1 MGRTASSAREPL
13 AALPR
18 PCDNLSRMQNI
29 LLATCF
35 LFGLALGMLLVR
47 MRIRPAARQA
57 YERAKAEWEP
67 ERAVL
72 NERLQNKEQQYK
84 ELQAAL
90 DDARQ
95 KLADTFKALSAEA
108 LQSNNQAFLDLAKA
122 TLERTQESARGD
134 LQQRQQAI
142 ADLVRPVRESLEKV
156 DSKIRD
162 LETARCGAYAGLSEQ
177 VRALLET
184 QAQLR
189 SETSRLATA
198 LRAPSVR
205 GRWGEIQ
212 LKRVVEMAG
221 MLEHC
226 DFHSQPVTANENGRL
241 RPDLLVRLPGGKNI
255 VVDAKTPLEA
265 YLAASESTCD
275 ESRRALL
282 QDHARQVRAHI
293 ATLARKQYWEQ
304 FDPAPEFVVLFLPG
318 ESFFSAALEADPLLI
333 ETGAEQRIILAT
345 PTTLIALLRAVY
357 YGWQQENIAENA
369 AEISRLGKELYKRL
383 AYMSGHWD
391 RLGTSLARAVEAY
404 NEATGSLESRVI
416 VTARKFE
423 ELETSPFGFVL
434 ESPQPIDIRPRSLA
448 ALETPSAPESA

>member
-1 MGRTASSAREPL
+1 
-13 AALPR
+13 
-18 PCDNLSRMQNI
+18 MQNI
-29 LLATCF
+29 LLAACF
-35 LFGLALGMLLVR
+35 LFGLAIGMVLAWILL
-47 MRIRPAARQA
+47 RPAARQA
-57 YERAKAEWEP
+57 YERARAEWEP

-72 NERLQNKEQQYK
+72 NERLQNKELQYK
-84 ELQAAL
+84 ELQTAL

-108 LQSNNQAFLDLAKA
+108 LQSNNEAFLLLAKT
-122 TLERTQESARGD
+122 TLERTQEASRGD
-134 LQQRQQAI
+134 LELRQQAI
-142 ADLVRPVRESLEKV
+142 ANLVQPVRDSLDKV
-156 DSKIRD
+156 DAKIRE
-162 LETARCGAYAGLSEQ
+162 LESARAGAYAGLAEQ
-177 VRALLET
+177 VRSLLET

-212 LKRVVEMAG
+212 LKRVVELAG

-226 DFHSQPVTANENGRL
+226 DFYSQPVAISDEGRL

-255 VVDAKTPLEA
+255 VVDAKTPLDA
-265 YLAASESTCD
+265 YLAASDAPDDAVRRTC
-275 ESRRALL
+275 L

-318 ESFFSAALEADPLLI
+318 ESFFSAALEGDPELI
-333 ETGAEQRIILAT
+333 EAGAGQRIILAT
-345 PTTLIALLRAVY
+345 PTTLIALLRAVS
-357 YGWQQENIAENA
+357 YGWRQENVAQNA

-383 AYMSGHWD
+383 ADMSGHWD
-391 RLGTSLARAVEAY
+391 KLGKSLERAVEAY
-404 NEATGSLESRVI
+404 NSATGSLEARVL

-423 ELETSPFGFVL
+423 ELDSHAFGVVLDSPAPV
-434 ESPQPIDIRPRSLA
+434 DTRPRSVA
-448 ALETPSAPESA
+448 APELSGASDQQSLELIAES

>member
-1 MGRTASSAREPL
+1 M
-13 AALPR
+13 
-18 PCDNLSRMQNI
+18 
-29 LLATCF
+29 LLAW
-35 LFGLALGMLLVR
+35 MLL
-47 MRIRPAARQA
+47 RPAARQA

-122 TLERTQESARGD
+122 TLERTQETARGD
-134 LQQRQQAI
+134 LELRQQAI
-142 ADLVRPVRESLEKV
+142 ADLVRPVRESLAKV
-156 DSKIRD
+156 DSQIQE
-162 LETARCGAYAGLSEQ
+162 LETARAGAYAGLSEQ
-177 VRALLET
+177 VRAMLET

-198 LRAPSVR
+198 LRSPSVR

-226 DFHSQPVTANENGRL
+226 DFYSQPVAATEDGRL

-265 YLAASESTCD
+265 YLAASESTDD
-275 ESRRALL
+275 ETRRTLL

-318 ESFFSAALEADPLLI
+318 ESFFSAALEADPSLI
-333 ETGAEQRIILAT
+333 ETGAGQLIILAT

-357 YGWQQENIAENA
+357 YGWQQENIARNA
-369 AEISRLGKELYKRL
+369 AEINRLGKELYKRL
-383 AYMSGHWD
+383 ADMSGHWA
-391 RLGTSLARAVEAY
+391 RLGKSLERAVEAY
-404 NEATGSLESRVI
+404 NNAAGSLESRVL

-423 ELETSPFGFVL
+423 ELETSAFGV
-434 ESPQPIDIRPRSLA
+434 
-448 ALETPSAPESA
+448 ALETPEPIDTRPRRLAAAEPSAVGDQPSADADAPAEAARPELKAES

>member
-1 MGRTASSAREPL
+1 
-13 AALPR
+13 
-18 PCDNLSRMQNI
+18 MQNI
-29 LLATCF
+29 LLVTCF
-35 LFGLALGMLLVR
+35 LFGLAIGMLLAW
-47 MRIRPAARQA
+47 ILLRPAARQA

-122 TLERTQESARGD
+122 TLERTQETARGD
-134 LQQRQQAI
+134 LELRQQAI

-156 DSKIRD
+156 DSKIRE
-162 LETARCGAYAGLSEQ
+162 LETARSGAYAGLSEQ

-198 LRAPSVR
+198 LRSPSVR

-226 DFHSQPVTANENGRL
+226 DFYSQPVTTTEEGRL

-265 YLAASESTCD
+265 YLAASESTGD
-275 ESRRALL
+275 ETRRTLL

-318 ESFFSAALEADPLLI
+318 ESFFSAALEADPSLI
-333 ETGAEQRIILAT
+333 EAGAGQRVILAT
-345 PTTLIALLRAVY
+345 PTTLIALLRAVA
-357 YGWQQENIAENA
+357 YGWSQENVAQNA

-391 RLGTSLARAVEAY
+391 RLGKSLERAVEAY
-404 NEATGSLESRVI
+404 NEAAGSLESRVL

-434 ESPQPIDIRPRSLA
+434 ESPQPIDTRPRTLA
-448 ALETPSAPESA
+448 APESP

>member
-1 MGRTASSAREPL
+1 
-13 AALPR
+13 
-18 PCDNLSRMQNI
+18 MQNI
-29 LLATCF
+29 LLVTCF
-35 LFGLALGMLLVR
+35 LFGLAIGMLLAW
-47 MRIRPAARQA
+47 ILLRPAARQA

-122 TLERTQESARGD
+122 TLERTQETARGD
-134 LQQRQQAI
+134 LELRQQAI

-156 DSKIRD
+156 DSKIRE
-162 LETARCGAYAGLSEQ
+162 LETARSGAYAGLSEQ

-198 LRAPSVR
+198 LRSPSVR

-212 LKRVVEMAG
+212 LKRVVELAG

-226 DFHSQPVTANENGRL
+226 DFYSQPVTTTEEGRL

-265 YLAASESTCD
+265 YLAASESSGD
-275 ESRRALL
+275 ETRRTLL

-318 ESFFSAALEADPLLI
+318 ESFFSAALEADPSLI
-333 ETGAEQRIILAT
+333 EAGAGQRVILAT
-345 PTTLIALLRAVY
+345 PTTLIALLRAVA
-357 YGWQQENIAENA
+357 YGWSQENIAQNA

-391 RLGTSLARAVEAY
+391 RLGKSLERAVEAY
-404 NEATGSLESRVI
+404 NEAAGSLESRVL

-434 ESPQPIDIRPRSLA
+434 ESPQPIDTRPRTLA
-448 ALETPSAPESA
+448 APESP

>member
-1 MGRTASSAREPL
+1 
-13 AALPR
+13 
-18 PCDNLSRMQNI
+18 MQNI

-35 LFGLALGMLLVR
+35 LFGVAIGMVLAWTLL
-47 MRIRPAARQA
+47 RPAAQQA
-57 YERAKAEWEP
+57 YQRARAEWEP

-72 NERLQNKEQQYK
+72 NERLQSKDQQYK
-84 ELQAAL
+84 DLQASL
-90 DDARQ
+90 DNAQQ
-95 KLADTFKALSAEA
+95 KLADAFKALSAEA
-108 LQSNNQAFLDLAKA
+108 LQSNNQAFLDLAKTA
-122 TLERTQESARGD
+122 LERTQETARGD
-134 LQQRQQAI
+134 LELRQQAI
-142 ADLVRPVRESLEKV
+142 VDLVRPVRESLEKV
-156 DSKIRD
+156 DGKIQD
-162 LETARCGAYAGLSEQ
+162 LETARAGAYAGLSEQ

-189 SETSRLATA
+189 SETGRLATA

-226 DFHSQPVTANENGRL
+226 DFYSQPVASTEDGRL

-265 YLAASESTCD
+265 YLAASECAD
-275 ESRRALL
+275 EESRHARLE
-282 QDHARQVRAHI
+282 DHARQVRAHI
-293 ATLARKQYWEQ
+293 NALTRKQYWEQ

-318 ESFFSAALEADPLLI
+318 ENFFSAALEGDASLI
-333 ETGAEQRIILAT
+333 EAGAEKRIILAT
-345 PTTLIALLRAVY
+345 PTTLIALLRAVA
-357 YGWQQENIAENA
+357 YGWSQENVAENA

-383 AYMSGHWD
+383 AYMCGHWD
-391 RLGTSLARAVEAY
+391 RLGKNLDRAVEAY
-404 NEATGSLESRVI
+404 NEAIGSLESRVL

-434 ESPQPIDIRPRSLA
+434 ESPQPVDTRPRA
-448 ALETPSAPESA
+448 REYSAPELPASNGHS